1 MKCQL
6 LSRVEERGE
15 VEREKW
21 RKELA
26 EEKDICVSKDTN
38 VRVTVLQTQET
49 AYYRGQS
56 K

>member
-6 LSRVEERGE
+6 LSRVEEGGE

-26 EEKDICVSKDTN
+26 EENPFSKDTN

-49 AYYRGQS
+49 AYYRRQS